1 MNKRL
6 RFGGFMQ
13 ISGRKFGG
21 FMQFE
26 GEKFGGEFIITYICT
41 ENQLIME

>member
-1 MNKRL
+1 
-6 RFGGFMQ
+6 MQ

-41 ENQLIME
+41 ENQ